1 MDHVYINQLRN
12 FELYAR
18 QAFPEVGDA
27 IDHKQP
33 EEAIVR
39 LEDAAFKQMLE
50 PFALDFH
57 QRLTSSKDE
66 SGMPTPFRVISD
78 DCTALGFGYNL
89 DCVLPV
95 KCSEDEYVVGFRLRE
110 RDLTLLPALL
120 AGLRA
125 EYDYARL
132 LILGSGY
139 LTGEFAYMALILVRS
154 SKVRKLLDTTRQ
166 VAETL
171 GHLPAKD

>member
-1 MDHVYINQLRN
+1 MDSVYINQLRN

-18 QAFPEVGDA
+18 QVFPEVGDA
-27 IDHKQP
+27 IDNKQP

-39 LEDAAFKQMLE
+39 LEDAAFRQLLE
-50 PFALDFH
+50 PFALDFN

-66 SGMPTPFRVISD
+66 SGMPTIFRVISD
-78 DCTALGFGYNL
+78 DCTSLGFAYNL

-95 KCSEDEYVVGFRLRE
+95 KCSEDEYVVSFRLRE
-110 RDLTLLPALL
+110 RDLTVLPALL
-120 AGLRA
+120 SGLRA
-125 EYDYARL
+125 QYEYARL
-132 LILGSGY
+132 LTLGSGY

-154 SKVRKLLDTTRQ
+154 SKVREILATTRQ

-171 GHLPAKD
+171 GQQS